1 MLDPQ
6 SLEIISQFKQSL
18 FQRRTAAQP
27 PALVVSNR
35 GNKLASSGLG
45 GPADG
50 HLRTKLVEYD
60 NTSQVVYTNDELER
74 SNRRSKRKWNAEH
87 GVPDD
92 DIESETSDSDPSSD
106 DDHPLKKIRLSEI
119 LAPLTHPSELV
130 THSAILNTY
139 KLPVFS
145 NLANNL
151 IHLIEVEQNNLNW
164 LNKLLQVLNGEDW
177 YYVLEDKMG
186 LEKYDHGLN
195 DDGKSTE
202 TADGTGEAGPETG
215 PGTGAGT
222 GDDDPHKRITRSA
235 GLLEVSDP
243 FFALPE
249 TFKRYEA
256 FQTRQT
262 ENQDDPVREELI
274 NYLQVSIQ
282 RQHEYIKNLTQLRN
296 GLVRADRL
304 KQDLF
309 KWAKEMHDKK
319 ST

>member
-18 FQRRTAAQP
+18 FQRRTAVQP

-35 GNKLASSGLG
+35 GNKLSSSGLG

-50 HLRTKLVEYD
+50 DLRTKLVEYD

-87 GVPDD
+87 GVNDD
-92 DIESETSDSDPSSD
+92 DNESETSDSDPGSD

-130 THSAILNTY
+130 THTAILKTY
-139 KLPVFS
+139 KLPVFT

-202 TADGTGEAGPETG
+202 NGNDDQ
-215 PGTGAGT
+215 
-222 GDDDPHKRITRSA
+222 GDDKRITRSTN
-235 GLLEVSDP
+235 LLEVNDP

-256 FQTRQT
+256 FQTRLT
-262 ENQDDPVREELI
+262 EEPEDPAREELI

-304 KQDLF
+304 KQALL